1 MAAQSP
7 DLAPFG
13 TVTASASQN
22 DQDGTFPAGNAID
35 GDPATRW
42 ASGNGPDDATS
53 VFTAWLQVDLGT
65 SAQVDRV
72 GLLWEAAYAVKYT
85 VQVAQE
91 NPQNDESWTTIS
103 AVDTGDGGLDEIVPA
118 APVTARYLRVTML
131 ERFSNWP
138 WGSHWYGYSLYSLE
152 INGVAAATSVGFS
165 VAAQATPAGQDA
177 VIQVRLNQAAAQAAP
192 PWPAPTTRPSTSG

>member
-1 MAAQSP
+1 MTSQRLGRTRFSSTASSFGFRRRVRTISAVTVTMLLAGLLQVLAAAPATAAQSP

-22 DQDGTFPAGNAID
+22 DQDGTFPAGNTID

-85 VQVAQE
+85 VQL
-91 NPQNDESWTTIS
+91 PRRTRRTTRAGPRS
-103 AVDTGDGGLDEIVPA
+103 APST
-118 APVTARYLRVTML
+118 PVTAASTRSCRPH
-131 ERFSNWP
+131 RS
-138 WGSHWYGYSLYSLE
+138 
-152 INGVAAATSVGFS
+152 
-165 VAAQATPAGQDA
+165 
-177 VIQVRLNQAAAQAAP
+177 P
-192 PWPAPTTRPSTSG
+192 PDICG